1 MEKRKIGKF
10 TLVVIE
16 TYNNKLWLLKLIKVS
31 VILAQKRQDE
41 GWNKTE
47 YKWTHAY
54 EDIGCNNKGGHQSTK
69 RDTFQ

>member
-1 MEKRKIGKF
+1 MD
-10 TLVVIE
+10 IE

-47 YKWTHAY
+47 YKWAHAY
-54 EDIGCNNKGGHQSTK
+54 EDIGCITK
-69 RDTFQ
+69 ADIRAKRKKLFSECC